1 MKRGDL
7 VAVALPG
14 DFGKPRP
21 ALVMQSDRFED
32 LATVSVL
39 PLSSDVRDLPLFR
52 ITLEPD
58 GENGLRKTS
67 QVMVDKPQTISR
79 VKAGQVIG
87 TVDPGT
93 LLQVERS
100 LAIFL
105 GIAK

>member
-79 VKAGQVIG
+79 AKAGQVIG